1 MLHQSELSHE
11 SICWVFIRHS
21 ECIRVKARQLS
32 LIIEGPQQAS
42 DQYRFDSE
50 QDLQSFQMMLAE
62 QLSERGWLL
71 CASSSS
77 SS

>member
-1 MLHQSELSHE
+1 MTLHQSEPSHE

-21 ECIRVKARQLS
+21 QCIQVKARQLS
-32 LIIEGPQQAS
+32 LIIEGPHQAS

-50 QDLQSFQMMLAE
+50 QDLQSFQMTLAE

-77 SS
+77 